1 MKPLNRFYT
10 YAYLRD
16 DGSPYYIG
24 KGSGKRAWTRHPG
37 CAATKPADRS
47 KILILKKGLTE
58 EEAFQHERYMIYVFG
73 RRDLGTGILRNQTN
87 GGTGD
92 LGLTDATR
100 QRMSE
105 AKRGKPNLKLK
116 GRKHSPSTKKLL
128 TEQRKQ
134 YEYTFYSPDG
144 RVITGISTTELCEQ
158 HPELQRANLVA
169 VARGTKTTH
178 KGWFVERVPVQ
189 DGSFVL

>member
-1 MKPLNRFYT
+1 
-10 YAYLRD
+10 
-16 DGSPYYIG
+16 
-24 KGSGKRAWTRHPG
+24 
-37 CAATKPADRS
+37 
-47 KILILKKGLTE
+47 LILKKGLTE

>member
-37 CAATKPADRS
+37 CAATRPADRD
-47 KILILKKGLTE
+47 KILILKKDLTE
-58 EEAFQHERYMIYVFG
+58 EEAFRHEKYMIYVLG
-73 RRDLGTGILRNQTN
+73 RKDLGTGILRNQTN
-87 GGTGD
+87 GGIGD
-92 LGLTDATR
+92 LGLTDITKEK
-100 QRMSE
+100 MSQ
-105 AKRGKPNLKLK
+105 AKKGKPNRKLK
-116 GRKHSPSTKKLL
+116 GRKHSASTRKLF

-144 RVITGISTTELCEQ
+144 QVITGLSTTELCEQ
-158 HPELQRANLVA
+158 YPELQRANLIA
-169 VARGTKTTH
+169 VARGLKRTH
-178 KGWFVERVPVQ
+178 KGWYVERVPAVAN
-189 DGSFVL
+189 VL